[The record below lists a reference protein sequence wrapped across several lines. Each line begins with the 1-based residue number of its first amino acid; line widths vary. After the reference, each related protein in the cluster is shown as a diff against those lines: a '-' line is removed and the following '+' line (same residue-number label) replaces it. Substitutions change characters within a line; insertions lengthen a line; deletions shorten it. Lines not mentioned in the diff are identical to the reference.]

1 MYSSLFVWQLI
12 GNIIFERLRNLDN
25 RFKYSYF
32 ITFASIILI
41 MNSRYLAICHPI
53 FFQNVRSRSS
63 PWFEVF
69 IAILS
74 GMIIQLP
81 HMVRTQVTDPTC
93 WAPDMD
99 IPNYINLT
107 VFCPCNFDENDVL
120 PSCVESQDCPFIILG
135 NSFILFYR

>member
-1 MYSSLFVWQLI
+1 
-12 GNIIFERLRNLDN
+12 
-25 RFKYSYF
+25 
-32 ITFASIILI
+32 

-53 FFQNVRSRSS
+53 FFQSVRSRSS

-135 NSFILFYR
+135 NRFFYGTGSMRVLDYTISKKKS